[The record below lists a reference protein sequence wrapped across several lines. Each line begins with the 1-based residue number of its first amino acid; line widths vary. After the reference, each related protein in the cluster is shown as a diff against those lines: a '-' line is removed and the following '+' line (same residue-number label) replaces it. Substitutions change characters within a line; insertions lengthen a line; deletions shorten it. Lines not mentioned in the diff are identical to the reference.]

1 MNPRGS
7 LHEKVAAMRA
17 ALLPY
22 RNTGVALDAH
32 AISVICASL
41 SICAVEA
48 EQLMLDRDRLLE
60 QTNGKVTSLSRFRRS
75 HPPASGDGNNG
86 GSAA

>member
-1 MNPRGS
+1 MNPRGPIN
-7 LHEKVAAMRA
+7 EKLMAMRE

-22 RNTGVALDAH
+22 RKAGVVLDAK
-32 AISVICASL
+32 AVSVICASL

-60 QTNGKVTSLSRFRRS
+60 AVDSKITSLTRFRRQK
-75 HPPASGDGNNG
+75 PAGGDPDHG
-86 GSAA
+86 GTAA